1 MYEIFAIGDSRF
13 LFEVMKGI
21 ALITNTD
28 DFRGLVS
35 VGFLLGVLLV
45 SIRAVMDTK
54 FEIQHALIAF
64 IIYGVMFIPKGTV
77 IIEDVYTGATQTVDN
92 VPVGVAAIGQTVSTI
107 GVALTELFE
116 QGFSPVGSTTAPY
129 EGIFEEAF
137 TKPLYALLN
146 LRNVTFSP
154 DGPQGQLRHNIP
166 EYVARCTMRGISDR
180 RLDPDS
186 IYTDPYAWDGIKY
199 PSATSYMLYKENTG
213 SYDNI
218 SCLAATGRIEN
229 MLSSIRSDGT
239 LRARVND
246 VLSINDIDHGED
258 YVENVL
264 HSLLDNG
271 IDANRWMLNS
281 IFMRYVDEGM
291 QKGYISRGDTTA
303 AMLLEENRNRRN
315 LKLSLNGSTFQEIMQ
330 PVMTFLET
338 FVYAVSPL
346 VAFLVVL
353 GPMGIKL
360 ASKYL
365 LITIWVQLWLPIMAI
380 IKLYAWLVINRDM
393 ETFASGSNL
402 DAAIGSMQGLWRFN
416 ATLADWIGVTGMLI
430 AATPALVLMLL
441 YGSAITAT
449 ALARNLASAE
459 GANEAFA
466 APSPASNSGLATK
479 VGQMSASIDNAGQA
493 TYGFNPEQDSASGT
507 IQASTAMSNAT
518 TASMQATEKA
528 MSSTA
533 SNFMTSEGVMNAAG
547 QLRKT
552 SDTSSTGTS
561 SQLSESFSAEVKDIL
576 GQGFSRELGLNERQ
590 ARALNLTSHL
600 SGGFGIGN
608 QGAGAQ
614 AQVRAAA
621 ENLSKTEYGKTEQ
634 GKSDVQSLLKISTD
648 QDQSTQLMQTVSRS
662 QDKSTT
668 DSISRMVQQQD
679 QDSYTETKAAI
690 SEMNESLS
698 ESQAFQQQ
706 ISGSSSIAMT
716 SLQASASQWAQQT
729 GQDFAGNPQLEAT
742 GYREA
747 LLGGIREGDVSEFI
761 PGLKNNPNQ
770 DAQALAGSLEQFQN
784 IYSGTPT
791 EGPEPVDMGKQRQEI
806 QQAKSNMGGDFEAER
821 NRVENELANVPDQDG
836 TGNYNRSAVG
846 VLADGTPFVKQ
857 GVDRLED
864 RNQQAND
871 AINSDP
877 KAGVGAAS
885 SFLAEKASRL
895 LDGDD
900 VHGRLA
906 GQYMQEQLT
915 RDQDTFTSSAALIAN
930 DTGAISL
937 SDENVQ
943 RIEQGLENNAP
954 LSTQSIA
961 NMMSGAEYQEVQ
973 NLSGQLDDTFREN
986 ANPTL
991 NSQGKRDLADPEIST
1006 VIEQQ
1011 YGEGEEYRGAGRID
1025 QLMGAVDYNYSEL
1038 NEERASQ
1045 YGIELMKSNG
1055 IEFDAGSLREN
1066 YMDVGDSG
1074 GQLTRQASEGVI
1086 GAQEYEA
1093 ALQNGSVAPPTFQA
1107 SATGEGDSGWFAS
1120 LLGLGN
1126 DGEEVTVDPAKVS
1139 ETFNDIRAMGFKEA
1153 EKERAQTF
1161 AENDAEEVMQFESP
1175 IIRMYDESKN

>member
-154 DGPQGQLRHNIP
+154 DGPQGQLRHNVP

-180 RLDPDS
+180 RLDPDT
-186 IYTDPYAWDGIKY
+186 IYSDPYAWDGIKY

-229 MLSSIRSDGT
+229 MLSSIQSDGT
-239 LRARVND
+239 LRSRVND
-246 VLSINDIDHGED
+246 VLSINDIDHGDD

-402 DAAIGSMQGLWRFN
+402 DAAIGSMEGLWRFN

-449 ALARNLASAE
+449 ALARNLSSAE

-466 APSPASNSGLATK
+466 SPSPASNSGLGTK

-493 TYGFNPEQDSASGT
+493 TYGFRPEVDSASGS
-507 IQASTAMSNAT
+507 IRADSAMSSAT
-518 TASMQATEKA
+518 TSSMQSTEKA
-528 MSSTA
+528 MASTA
-533 SNFMTSEGVMNAAG
+533 SNYMQSEAVMNSAG
-547 QLRKT
+547 QLLKT
-552 SDTSSTGTS
+552 TDSSSSGTS
-561 SQLSESFSAEVKDIL
+561 SQLAQSFSADVKDIL
-576 GQGFSRELGLNERQ
+576 GQGISRDLGISERQ
-590 ARALNLTSHL
+590 ARALNLSAGVNGSL
-600 SGGFGIGN
+600 GVGN
-608 QGAGAQ
+608 SGAGAQ
-614 AQVRAAA
+614 AMVRGAA
-621 ENLSKTEYGKTEQ
+621 EMLSKSEYGQTEQ
-634 GKSDVQSLLKISTD
+634 GKADVQNLLKISTD
-648 QDQSTQLMQTVSRS
+648 EGQSTQMMQTVSQS

-679 QDSYTETKAAI
+679 QESYTETKAAI

-706 ISGSSSIAMT
+706 LSGSSQISMT
-716 SLQASASQWAQQT
+716 SLQPSASQWAEQT
-729 GQDFAGNPQLEAT
+729 GQDFGGNRQLEAMA
-742 GYREA
+742 YRDAMME
-747 LLGGIREGDVSEFI
+747 GIREGDVSEFI
-761 PGLKNNPNQ
+761 PGLKSNPNQ
-770 DAQALAGSLEQFQN
+770 DAQALAGKLEDFQN
-784 IYSGTPT
+784 LYSGTPT
-791 EGPEPVDMGKQRQEI
+791 EGPQPMDFQGQQSEI
-806 QQAKSNMGGDFEAER
+806 QSDRQGIGDQYQAEESVRMAAYNST
-821 NRVENELANVPDQDG
+821 PDRSG
-836 TGNYNRSAVG
+836 TEMYQPGAVG
-846 VLADGTPFVKQ
+846 TQIAGATE
-857 GVDRLED
+857 RMED
-864 RNQQAND
+864 RWENFKQQLQDN
-871 AINSDP
+871 P
-877 KAGVGAAS
+877 KSGAGSAAAS
-885 SFLAEKASRL
+885 LHQTASRL

-900 VHGRLA
+900 VQ
-906 GQYMQEQLT
+906 GQALGGMLQQQVL
-915 RDQDTFTSSAALIAN
+915 RDNDTFTSSAALIAN

-943 RIEQGLENNAP
+943 RIEQALENNEP
-954 LSTQSIA
+954 LSSQSIA
-961 NMMSGAEYQEVQ
+961 NMMSGSEYNEVQ
-973 NLSGQLDDTFREN
+973 TMSGQMFDTFREN

-991 NSQGKRDLADPEIST
+991 NPSTGERDLASAQLAG
-1006 VIEQQ
+1006 VVEQQ
-1011 YGEGEEYRGAGRID
+1011 YGEGQEYRGADRVD
-1025 QLMGAVDYNYSEL
+1025 QLMGAVDYNYSEH
-1038 NEERASQ
+1038 NEQLVAEAGMQ
-1045 YGIELMKSNG
+1045 VMKAQG
-1055 IEFDAGSLREN
+1055 MEFDGGVGMIPGAPWDGGNSSQDLTYKANAGK
-1066 YMDVGDSG
+1066 M
-1074 GQLTRQASEGVI
+1074 
-1086 GAQEYEA
+1086 GADEYERG
-1093 ALQNGSVAPPTFQA
+1093 LQNGSIEAPTFQA
-1107 SATGEGDSGWFAS
+1107 QSSDQNAGFFSGLFGGDS
-1120 LLGLGN
+1120 
-1126 DGEEVTVDPAKVS
+1126 GEEVTVDPSKIT
-1139 ETFNDIRAMGFKEA
+1139 ETFNDVRAMGFEQAEEDRAQFWAENEA
-1153 EKERAQTF
+1153 ESVIMFDTKSNLSDLDHE
-1161 AENDAEEVMQFESP
+1161 P
-1175 IIRMYDESKN
+1175 KN